1 MTEPIRPTDV
11 PCDFCGA
18 KVGEA
23 CRPTTRRQV
32 DGSYRVWKAPANV
45 GHLSWIRDSKQE
57 KGQSGHGGPRVIAS
71 ESERGIDNGIR
82 S

>member
-1 MTEPIRPTDV
+1 MTDPIPPTDV

-18 KVGEA
+18 IKGEA

-45 GHLSWIRDSKQE
+45 GHLSRIRDRNK
-57 KGQSGHGGPRVIAS
+57 KRDKAATMGR
-71 ESERGIDNGIR
+71 ES
-82 S
+82 